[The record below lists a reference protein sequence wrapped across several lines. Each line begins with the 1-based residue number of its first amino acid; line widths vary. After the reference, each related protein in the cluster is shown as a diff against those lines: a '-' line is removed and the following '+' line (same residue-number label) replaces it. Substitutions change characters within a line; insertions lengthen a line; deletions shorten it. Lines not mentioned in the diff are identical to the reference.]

1 MIGAAIIGTGDIAN
15 THIEAFQKFGDRC
28 RIVMLVNRFVEKAQ
42 AKAEKYQLDCEIT
55 SDYQEILDREDIQ
68 LVSIC
73 LPPALHCEVASKL
86 LLAGKH
92 VLCEKPM
99 APTLEECDRML
110 EAQRIGGGVL
120 SIVAQNRFK
129 PDMMKTKAM
138 LERQY
143 LGRPLAVQINS
154 LWWRGSHYYDLYW
167 RGTWEKEGGGCTF
180 SHAVHHLDLMMWF
193 MGEVE
198 SIRSFVSNHNHLNSE
213 VEDLSIHMIR
223 FKNQADGIFT
233 CSLLHHGEEQKFI
246 IDSEGG
252 TIELPHKIS
261 VSRQRANGYPEP
273 DVERME
279 ELERLYCELDAPK
292 YFGHAGQIEDVL
304 NAIEQGAQPLITGE
318 EGRKTIEFV
327 TAAYQSAFTGQEVRF
342 PMTRDSLFYTREGIL
357 EHVVKFHEK
366 TTSVEGFPD
375 IGISVGGSM

>member
-1 MIGAAIIGTGDIAN
+1 
-15 THIEAFQKFGDRC
+15 
-28 RIVMLVNRFVEKAQ
+28 MLVNRSVEKAE
-42 AKAEKYQLDCEIT
+42 AKAEKYGLDCEIT
-55 SDYQEILDREDIQ
+55 SDYQVILNRDDIQ

-73 LPPALHCEVASKL
+73 LPPALHCEVASNL

-110 EAQRIGGGVL
+110 EAQRTGGGVL

-138 LERQY
+138 LEQGY
-143 LGRPLAVQINS
+143 LGRPLAVQISS

-180 SHAVHHLDLMMWF
+180 SHGVHHLDLMLWF
-193 MGEVE
+193 MGDVDR
-198 SIRSFVSNHNHLNSE
+198 IRSFVANQNHNNSE
-213 VEDLSIHMIR
+213 VEDFCIHTIQ
-223 FKNQADGIFT
+223 FKNHANGIFIS
-233 CSLLHHGEEQKFI
+233 SLLHHGEEQKFI
-246 IDSEGG
+246 IDAEGG
-252 TIELPHKIS
+252 TIEFPHKIA
-261 VSRQRANGYPEP
+261 VSRQRLNGYPEP
-273 DVERME
+273 DVAKMEDLERVYR
-279 ELERLYCELDAPK
+279 ELEEPAYV
-292 YFGHAGQIEDVL
+292 GHAGQIEDVL
-304 NAIEQGAQPLITGE
+304 TAIEQGTQPLITGE

-327 TAAYQSAFTGQEVRF
+327 TAAYQSAFTGQDVVF

-357 EHVVKFHEK
+357 NHVVKFHEK
-366 TTSVEGFPD
+366 TKSVESFPD